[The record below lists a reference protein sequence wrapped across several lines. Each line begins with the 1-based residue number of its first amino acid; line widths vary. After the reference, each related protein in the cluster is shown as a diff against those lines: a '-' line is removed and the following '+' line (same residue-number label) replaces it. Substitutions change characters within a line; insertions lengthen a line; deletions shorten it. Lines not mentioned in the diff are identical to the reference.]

1 MLHQLQPT
9 IVTGIIHPLVASAF
23 VKHRFNTIGNRRQ
36 VEEVL
41 VLDAHRVKDLT
52 GEDVQ
57 AAILAD
63 MDLILEQAQR
73 RAIAVDSIEIRLH

>member
-1 MLHQLQPT
+1 MLLQPT
-9 IVTGIIHPLVASAF
+9 IVTGITHPLVASAF
-23 VKHRFNTIGNRRQ
+23 VKHRFNMVGNRRH

-41 VLDAHRVKDLT
+41 VLDAHRIKDLT

-63 MDLILEQAQR
+63 MDMILSQVQR
-73 RAIAVDSIEIRLH
+73 RAISVDSIEIRLH